1 MMIRVGRLAY
11 ALTVFFAAGLPSVVR
26 ATEVRVENY
35 SNDTVYVAVAYN
47 NWNGN
52 LAAEG
57 WYEIKS
63 NDTRTFNADDSCD
76 MYLRI
81 TRNGNEVTF
90 QKHNTFLS
98 WPVEPQLRFSVSKE
112 PDDATI
118 RVLRWGTDLEMS
130 DNIKAGGNL
139 PAGWKGQRFFRVG
152 AGGTKLEIRP

>member
-1 MMIRVGRLAY
+1 MKNRVGSLAY
-11 ALTVFFAAGLPSVVR
+11 ALAAFFAAGLPSGSR
-26 ATEVRVENY
+26 ATEVRIENY
-35 SNDTVYVAVAYN
+35 SNDSVYVAVAYN

-63 NDTRTFNADDSCD
+63 NDVRTFNADDSCD

-81 TRNGNEVTF
+81 TRNGNEITF
-90 QKHNTFLS
+90 QRHKTFLF
-98 WPVEPQLRFSVSKE
+98 WPVEPQRFSVSKE

-118 RVLRWGTDLEMS
+118 RVLRWGANLEMS
-130 DNIKAGGNL
+130 DNIIVGGKL
-139 PAGWKGQRFFRVG
+139 PAGWKEQRFFRVG